1 MSVTLEISDDNLI
14 ELVLNFGIFQT
25 FLNLLLKS
33 HTSNTDT
40 NFESSEILRALKMP
54 NLNRI
59 RNNITRSLI
68 IFGIKKIDVSYCLL
82 FNISALLSK
91 SHFQTKTYS
100 FVHKNLN
107 I

>member
-14 ELVLNFGIFQT
+14 GLVLNFSIFQM

-33 HTSNTDT
+33 RTSNTDISFFVPFS
-40 NFESSEILRALKMP
+40 NPEILRALKML

-68 IFGIKKIDVSYCLL
+68 MLGINKIDVSYCLL
-82 FNISALLSK
+82 FNIFALLSK

-100 FVHKNLN
+100 
-107 I
+107 